1 MFLMNPF
8 IIFLSLKNPTG
19 NPDMTTNVRRDRG
32 RGADELMSHQPA
44 FVRQAFR
51 LPCKKRDN

>member
-19 NPDMTTNVRRDRG
+19 NPDMTTNVRQNRG
-32 RGADELMSHQPA
+32 RGAQITCPNLLA
-44 FVRQAFR
+44 CVRFH
-51 LPCKKRDN
+51 N